1 MELFNEYTDLVD
13 LYDKAPTHP
22 QTQNELKKNTML
34 KIPELINKPDFVFF
48 DASYNDV
55 KENKLPASLVAILP
69 QKIAVINKETKQ
81 ARKEVLVAY
90 IEEPVN
96 PNDDVTILATSFR
109 RPEIE
114 KYIERLVKQNKLLYI
129 NEDFLNEKKSLSTVY
144 PGIQFTN
151 IATHSNGETR
161 NSMAFLG
168 SLCNNINLKENNFN
182 GRETK

>member
-96 PNDDVTILATSFR
+96 PNDDVTILATSF
-109 RPEIE
+109 I
-114 KYIERLVKQNKLLYI
+114 YQ
-129 NEDFLNEKKSLSTVY
+129 
-144 PGIQFTN
+144 
-151 IATHSNGETR
+151 
-161 NSMAFLG
+161 
-168 SLCNNINLKENNFN
+168 
-182 GRETK
+182 